1 MHEKNHKES
10 CWKSERFFLLL
21 LENEVQKF
29 KTVFLFYNKAHTL
42 KFSNFDALNKND
54 KKTLRTFKIA
64 RSPTTK
70 LKGALQLE

>member
-1 MHEKNHKES
+1 MKRITKKATRKVNI
-10 CWKSERFFLLL
+10 FFLFF
-21 LENEVQKF
+21 LENEEQKF
-29 KTVFLFYNKAHTL
+29 KTVFLFYNKGHTL
-42 KFSNFDALNKND
+42 KFSNFDALYKND

>member
-1 MHEKNHKES
+1 MKRITKKAAGKVNI
-10 CWKSERFFLLL
+10 FFLLFL
-21 LENEVQKF
+21 KNEEQKF
-29 KTVFLFYNKAHTL
+29 KTVFLFYNKGHTL
-42 KFSNFDALNKND
+42 KLSNFDALYKND